1 MLNFET
7 EKMKKQVKNIYLYLQ
22 NNTNS
27 WNIKVS
33 KTKWRNKISNNS
45 YCFDIP
51 NIESGNDKIKI
62 ISEYLKIFLKY
73 LLMKLTI
80 LNVL

>member
-1 MLNFET
+1 MTILKKGSYKMLNFET

-45 YCFDIP
+45 
-51 NIESGNDKIKI
+51 
-62 ISEYLKIFLKY
+62 
-73 LLMKLTI
+73 
-80 LNVL
+80 